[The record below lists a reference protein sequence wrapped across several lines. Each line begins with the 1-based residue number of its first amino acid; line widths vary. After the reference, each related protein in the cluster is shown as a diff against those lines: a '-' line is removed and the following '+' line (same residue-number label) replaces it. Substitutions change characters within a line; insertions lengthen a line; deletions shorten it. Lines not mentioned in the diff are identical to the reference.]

1 MSKDELILGYA
12 KVMSYTD
19 AELEVTKLMKQIDQ
33 DKNGSIDYSE
43 FVLATFNKVKLLE
56 DKRLEQAFR
65 LFDKDG
71 SGSIS
76 IDEIKGIFGSDETA
90 VSDEV
95 WKELLAEVDANGDG
109 SISF

>member
-1 MSKDELILGYA
+1 M
-12 KVMSYTD
+12 
-19 AELEVTKLMKQIDQ
+19 
-33 DKNGSIDYSE
+33 
-43 FVLATFNKVKLLE
+43 
-56 DKRLEQAFR
+56 
-65 LFDKDG
+65 FDKDG

-109 SISF
+109 SVF

>member
-1 MSKDELILGYA
+1 
-12 KVMSYTD
+12 
-19 AELEVTKLMKQIDQ
+19 
-33 DKNGSIDYSE
+33 
-43 FVLATFNKVKLLE
+43 
-56 DKRLEQAFR
+56 

-109 SISF
+109 SVFKIYLSLDKLLRVQRNYC